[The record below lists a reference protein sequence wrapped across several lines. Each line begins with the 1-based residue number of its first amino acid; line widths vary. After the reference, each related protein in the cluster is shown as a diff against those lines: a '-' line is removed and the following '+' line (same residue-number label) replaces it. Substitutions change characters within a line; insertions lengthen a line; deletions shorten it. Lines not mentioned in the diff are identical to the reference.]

1 MLPVF
6 LALIVMDALLSAANP
21 LLCRA
26 IIDDGI
32 LPHRAGRNGLGRHPA
47 VHGQDSSPA

>member
-1 MLPVF
+1 MLLVF

-21 LLCRA
+21 LLCWA

-32 LPHRAGRNGLGRHPA
+32 LPHRAGRNRPDRHPA
-47 VHGQDSSPA
+47 GNGQDSSSA